1 MQFLSPIA
9 ALLGIELEELLEKLK
24 SGAIA
29 YGVAAAFGLIALAFL
44 LVALNAWLTTLWGPI
59 VAPLAI
65 AVGALLLALVAYGLK
80 AMADAAAHRR
90 DLERQR
96 TAEKTALVTTAAV
109 TALPLL
115 MRSDL
120 MKRVG
125 IPLGSALA
133 AAYLLSKPTGPHA
146 DDAPEDDA

>member
-90 DLERQR
+90 ALERQR

-146 DDAPEDDA
+146 DDAPDDDA